1 MGEAY
6 PLEVYMD
13 TNWYVI
19 QVKSGNEDKIAQACR
34 LSIPK
39 EILIESFVPKYRLQK
54 KFKGKW
60 HLIEDVLFKGY
71 VFLISDHIQDL
82 FYQLSNIHELTKL
95 LGNDG
100 NEIYPM
106 TTQDVILLEKFMKED
121 YILDMSIGYI
131 EGENV
136 YISEGPLKGYEGLI
150 TKIDRHKRIAYLDI
164 SFMGQQL
171 TTKVGLEIISK
182 K

>member
-19 QVKSGNEDKIAQACR
+19 QVKSGNEDKIAETCR

-60 HLIEDVLFKGY
+60 HLVDSYGF
-71 VFLISDHIQDL
+71 
-82 FYQLSNIHELTKL
+82 
-95 LGNDG
+95 
-100 NEIYPM
+100 
-106 TTQDVILLEKFMKED
+106 
-121 YILDMSIGYI
+121 
-131 EGENV
+131 
-136 YISEGPLKGYEGLI
+136 
-150 TKIDRHKRIAYLDI
+150 KRI
-164 SFMGQQL
+164 FN
-171 TTKVGLEIISK
+171 
-182 K
+182 

>member
-1 MGEAY
+1 
-6 PLEVYMD
+6 MD

-19 QVKSGNEDKIAQACR
+19 QVKSGNEEKIAQSCR
-34 LSIPK
+34 FSIPK
-39 EILIESFVPKYRLQK
+39 EVLKESFVPKYRLQK

-60 HLIEDVLFKGY
+60 HLMEDVLFKGY
-71 VFLISDHIQDL
+71 VFLISDRINDL
-82 FYQLSNIHELTKL
+82 YHHLSLIPELKKL
-95 LGNDG
+95 LKNDG
-100 NEIYPM
+100 TEIYPM
-106 TTQDVILLEKFMKED
+106 TSQDAMLIEKFVKED

-131 EGENV
+131 EGEQV

-150 TKIDRHKRIAYLDI
+150 TKIDRHKRIAYLDL